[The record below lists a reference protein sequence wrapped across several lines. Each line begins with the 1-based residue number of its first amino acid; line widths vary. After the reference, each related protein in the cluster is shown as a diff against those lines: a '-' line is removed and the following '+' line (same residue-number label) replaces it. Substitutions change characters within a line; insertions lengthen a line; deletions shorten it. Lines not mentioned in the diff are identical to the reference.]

1 MVWWPI
7 VLLYLRR
14 LICRIS
20 IPPCLFFAWLPYSA
34 SARPGPPSYI
44 GCSPIGDARDQR
56 EEAGP
61 GRGQQTA
68 PAPALS
74 TALKSGRLRQG
85 PTRLRGLLVA
95 GCRCILIART
105 GLRMLPLGTSRS
117 KTENPTS
124 RHPASSSRT
133 RSVGRSVS
141 RSLVRPR
148 PPAGRGCKCACI
160 GPPCA
165 ITSPADSKP
174 IATGV
179 PVGLE
184 LTAPADLPVT
194 ACGWHRRVV
203 WPL

>member
-56 EEAGP
+56 EAGP
-61 GRGQQTA
+61 GGSRR
-68 PAPALS
+68 PLRLRCRLRLS
-74 TALKSGRLRQG
+74 STLKSGRLRQG

-105 GLRMLPLGTSRS
+105 GLRMLPLGASRS

-124 RHPASSSRT
+124 SQQQQNQVR
-133 RSVGRSVS
+133 
-141 RSLVRPR
+141 RSLGLSIARSAPA
-148 PPAGRGCKCACI
+148 AGRPWLQMCVHR
-160 GPPCA
+160 
-165 ITSPADSKP
+165 SSMRHH
-174 IATGV
+174 IAG
-179 PVGLE
+179 
-184 LTAPADLPVT
+184 
-194 ACGWHRRVV
+194 RQ
-203 WPL
+203 